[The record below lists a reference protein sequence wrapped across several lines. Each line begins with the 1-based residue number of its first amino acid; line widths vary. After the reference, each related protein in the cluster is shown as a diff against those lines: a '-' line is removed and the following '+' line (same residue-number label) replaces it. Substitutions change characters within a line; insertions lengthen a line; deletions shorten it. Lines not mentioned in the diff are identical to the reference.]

1 MLLKAQFLPY
11 LTSYNSIVESDALPA
26 IYFNNKTYVR
36 EDFRDMLAANV
47 PLTASNELWN
57 RDVELLVQNWRQ
69 SNTQDLKKNIDSE
82 KEISAEKFD
91 DLLGGSER
99 WVNVLQQMCD

>member
-1 MLLKAQFLPY
+1 M
-11 LTSYNSIVESDALPA
+11 PA
-26 IYFNNKTYVR
+26 IYFKNKTYVR

-69 SNTQDLKKNIDSE
+69 STQGSKKSIDSE
-82 KEISAEKFD
+82 KEISAKNLDEAD
-91 DLLGGSER
+91 DLAGSDR
-99 WVNVLQQMCD
+99 CVL

>member
-1 MLLKAQFLPY
+1 M
-11 LTSYNSIVESDALPA
+11 
-26 IYFNNKTYVR
+26 R

-69 SNTQDLKKNIDSE
+69 STQGSKKSIDSE
-82 KEISAEKFD
+82 KEISAKNLDEAD
-91 DLLGGSER
+91 DLAGSDR
-99 WVNVLQQMCD
+99 CVL

>member
-1 MLLKAQFLPY
+1 MPLLQITILD
-11 LTSYNSIVESDALPA
+11 ESDTLPA
-26 IYFNNKTYVR
+26 FYFKNKTYVR

-69 SNTQDLKKNIDSE
+69 STQDLKRSIDSE
-82 KEISAEKFD
+82 KEISAKNLDKAD
-91 DLLGGSER
+91 DLGGSDR
-99 WVNVLQQMCD
+99 CVL